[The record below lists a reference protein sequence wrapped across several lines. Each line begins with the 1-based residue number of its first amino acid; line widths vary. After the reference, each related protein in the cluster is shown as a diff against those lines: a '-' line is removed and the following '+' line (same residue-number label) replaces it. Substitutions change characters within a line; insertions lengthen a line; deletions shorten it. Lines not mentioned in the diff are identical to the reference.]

1 MPSLSTLL
9 ASLVQEGAAGAV
21 DGERRARQERA
32 ALEERLSDPPSSFVQ
47 EQEVDA
53 VLREQFPPLE
63 EPPVDLLRKNLHPVV
78 LDRYL
83 ETWERGTSAVR
94 PYEVVMHPS
103 VVKEWR
109 APQFEGLEELL
120 DRDLTELPLER
131 RGNVAFLTPEAVEEI
146 RTAVAT
152 DIGSRRRS
160 AMKRLADDEIPQ
172 PVVEDVE
179 LDVKLSLDESLDAV
193 AVDAIDGVADSEAV
207 GSLSTRMHFK

>member
-1 MPSLSTLL
+1 M
-9 ASLVQEGAAGAV
+9 QEGAAGAV

>member
-131 RGNVAFLTPEAVEEI
+131 RGNVAFLTSEAVEEI

>member
-160 AMKRLADDEIPQ
+160 ALKRLADDEIPQ